1 MSLFRATARTLGRP
15 AVRAFSRHGPQNPIL
30 NGILKNNVG
39 YITAI
44 IGAAIGV
51 EFIYGKA
58 TYAVWSGL
66 NSGVSR
72 LSQFIV
78 VASVSCTGPLAFLLI
93 FGFCWCSIFAVLST
107 SARRSRVVT
116 IT

>member
-66 NSGVSR
+66 NSGK
-72 LSQFIV
+72 LYEHIDWSQFEEEDEDDDE
-78 VASVSCTGPLAFLLI
+78 
-93 FGFCWCSIFAVLST
+93 
-107 SARRSRVVT
+107 
-116 IT
+116 